1 LKAQTVVF
9 LAKMINPCHTDE
21 LPMGKRLHQLLFRP
35 REIIPL
41 NQHEKNHRPIVVERG
56 LGMQSLLLTGKGDEA
71 VQPWLIIDKTSFHA
85 EVHRQELAEFGEVL
99 SEIVCQ
105 GASH

>member
-1 LKAQTVVF
+1 
-9 LAKMINPCHTDE
+9 MINPCHTDE
-21 LPMGKRLHQLLFRP
+21 LPMGKRLHQLLVRP
-35 REIIPL
+35 RKIIPL

-99 SEIVCQ
+99 SEIVCE